1 MGPQEPSI
9 QTDLSYVRLS
19 QNVGGSEMSETE
31 IKDGLRYSKDHEWIK
46 IEGDIAIVG
55 ITDYAQDSLHEI
67 TFVEISEV
75 GTVLEANSECGLVES
90 MKASSDIFTPVAGE
104 IIEVNSELED
114 APEIVNEDP
123 YGKGW
128 MFKIKPS
135 NLDADL
141 AKLLDA
147 AGYKAFIESL

>member
-1 MGPQEPSI
+1 
-9 QTDLSYVRLS
+9 
-19 QNVGGSEMSETE
+19 MSETE
-31 IKDGLRYSKDHEWIK
+31 IKEGLRYSKDHEWIK
-46 IEGDIAIVG
+46 VEGDLAIVG
-55 ITDYAQDSLHEI
+55 ITDYAQNSLHEI

-75 GTVLEANSECGLVES
+75 GTVLEANGECGLVES

-104 IIEVNSELED
+104 LVEVNGELED

-128 MFKIKPS
+128 MFKIKSS

-141 AKLLDA
+141 AKLMDA
-147 AGYKAFIESL
+147 AGYKAFIESE

>member
-1 MGPQEPSI
+1 
-9 QTDLSYVRLS
+9 
-19 QNVGGSEMSETE
+19 MSETE
-31 IKDGLRYSKDHEWIK
+31 IKEELRYRKDHEWIK
-46 IEGDIAIVG
+46 VEEDLAIVG
-55 ITDYAQDSLHEI
+55 ITDYAQNSLHEI

-75 GTVLEANSECGLVES
+75 GTVLEANGECGLVES

-104 IIEVNSELED
+104 IVEVNGELED

-135 NLDADL
+135 NLDTDL
-141 AKLLDA
+141 AELMDA
-147 AGYKAFIESL
+147 AGYKTFIETE